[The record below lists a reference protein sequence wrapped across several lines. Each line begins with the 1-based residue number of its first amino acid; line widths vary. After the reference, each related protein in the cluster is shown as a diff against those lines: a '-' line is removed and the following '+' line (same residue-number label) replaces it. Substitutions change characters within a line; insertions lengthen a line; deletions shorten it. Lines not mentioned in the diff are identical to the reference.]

1 MILFLAHFSPKT
13 YVTAIRDCLLP
24 AGSYT
29 VSSVNR
35 WRAGTKHRPSHSTS
49 PKHLEHLLVWC
60 SAVHSGCGR
69 CFFFVPFWAKGIP
82 QPLLSGHEALNSEIF
97 LFLQQRVHF
106 YEKTIFPVMK
116 SSLRICSV
124 TAWNSLVV
132 TFLDVWG
139 PLVLFLIMLMETSY
153 SCPGPRP
160 DWRNWF
166 LEDGRVLM
174 TFPFSSFCKDT

>member
-1 MILFLAHFSPKT
+1 MASRNQAPPISQYIT
-13 YVTAIRDCLLP
+13 Q
-24 AGSYT
+24 
-29 VSSVNR
+29 
-35 WRAGTKHRPSHSTS
+35 TS
-49 PKHLEHLLVWC
+49 GAFIGLMQR
-60 SAVHSGCGR
+60 SAFWLWWV
-69 CFFFVPFWAKGIP
+69 FFFVPFWAKGIP

-116 SSLRICSV
+116 LSLRICSV